1 MDKESYYGFV
11 EYKRHIK
18 LTSPFK
24 HNSLVSQLRYRLI
37 EGNGRCIY
45 IIGVEDNGT
54 IFNLNEDDYNETLKN
69 LENMCIDVKATIVSN
84 NKIIKEL
91 DYYWEIIINDIIT
104 NNEYRILNIIN
115 QESDLNEITIH
126 GIDKNNNILTLDDTT
141 SYDIKKESEHLIY
154 INSISIINSNNII
167 RNVLNYKPHIVN
179 FNLNDGNIHNNDK
192 YINLFKELDIPY
204 TTYSNIK
211 NNIYEIIKLKKE
223 SIQKIN
229 DKNIFSIFQTL
240 YKGTILNGTKIYA
253 CITNNIIKDK
263 NLLYIYDSNKN
274 KNKLLIN
281 EIQHIYQPVSKINN
295 DKLISISTPNKINQ
309 DHHICQNDCN
319 CSLLYTDSLSLSEH
333 NINTSDLIEKKEYN
347 GYYKNSILKVSFLD
361 EKIKFN
367 KKILLDNNI
376 LIVDIESK
384 FLTIFNR

>member
-18 LTSPFK
+18 LTTPFK

-45 IIGVEDNGT
+45 MIGVEDNGT

-84 NKIIKEL
+84 NKIIKEFEF
-91 DYYWEIIINDIIT
+91 YWEIIINDIIT
-104 NNEYRILNIIN
+104 NSEYRILNITET
-115 QESDLNEITIH
+115 ESDLNEITII

-154 INSISIINSNNII
+154 INSINQYNII
-167 RNVLNYKPHIVN
+167 KNILNYKPHII
-179 FNLNDGNIHNNDK
+179 NLSYDLPTR
-192 YINLFKELDIPY
+192 YINLFKELDISY
-204 TTYSNIK
+204 TTYNNIK
-211 NNIYEIIKLKKE
+211 NNIHEMIKLKKE
-223 SIQKIN
+223 TKIN
-229 DKNIFSIFQTL
+229 DKNILSIFQTL

-253 CITNNIIKDK
+253 CITNNIIRDK

-274 KNKLLIN
+274 KNKLIIN

-309 DHHICQNDCN
+309 EHHICQNECN
-319 CSLLYTDSLSLSEH
+319 CSLLYTDTISLSEH
-333 NINTSDLIEKKEYN
+333 NIDLSDLIEKKEYN
-347 GYYKNSILKVSFLD
+347 GYYKNSILKVSFLE

-376 LIVDIESK
+376 FIIDIESK
-384 FLTIFNR
+384 FLIVSS

>member
-18 LTSPFK
+18 LTTPFK

-45 IIGVEDNGT
+45 MIGVEDNGT

-84 NKIIKEL
+84 NKIIKEFEF
-91 DYYWEIIINDIIT
+91 YWEIIINDIIT
-104 NNEYRILNIIN
+104 NSEYRILNITET
-115 QESDLNEITIH
+115 ESDLNEITII

-154 INSISIINSNNII
+154 INSINQYNII
-167 RNVLNYKPHIVN
+167 RNILNYKPHII
-179 FNLNDGNIHNNDK
+179 NLSYDLPIR
-192 YINLFKELDIPY
+192 YLNLFKELDIPY
-204 TTYSNIK
+204 TTHNNIK
-211 NNIYEIIKLKKE
+211 NNIHEMIKLKKE

-253 CITNNIIKDK
+253 CITNNIIRDK

-274 KNKLLIN
+274 KLIIN
-281 EIQHIYQPVSKINN
+281 EIQHIYQPVNNVQN

-309 DHHICQNDCN
+309 DHHICHNECN
-319 CSLLYTDSLSLSEH
+319 CSLLYTDTISLSEH
-333 NINTSDLIEKKEYN
+333 NIDLSDLIEKKEYN
-347 GYYKNSILKVSFLD
+347 GYYKNSILKVSFLE

-376 LIVDIESK
+376 FIIDIESK
-384 FLTIFNR
+384 FLIVSS

>member
-18 LTSPFK
+18 LTTPFK

-45 IIGVEDNGT
+45 MIGVEDNGT

-84 NKIIKEL
+84 NKIIKEFEF
-91 DYYWEIIINDIIT
+91 YWEIIINDIIT
-104 NNEYRILNIIN
+104 NSEYRILNITET
-115 QESDLNEITIH
+115 ESDLNEITII

-141 SYDIKKESEHLIY
+141 SYDIKKESEYLIY
-154 INSISIINSNNII
+154 INSINQYNII
-167 RNVLNYKPHIVN
+167 RNILNYKPHII
-179 FNLNDGNIHNNDK
+179 NLSYDLPIR

-204 TTYSNIK
+204 TTHNNIK
-211 NNIYEIIKLKKE
+211 NNIHEMIKLKKE
-223 SIQKIN
+223 TKIN
-229 DKNIFSIFQTL
+229 DKNILSIFQTL

-263 NLLYIYDSNKN
+263 NLLYIYDSSKN
-274 KNKLLIN
+274 KNKLIIN

-309 DHHICQNDCN
+309 EHHICQNECN
-319 CSLLYTDSLSLSEH
+319 CSLLYTDTISLSEH
-333 NINTSDLIEKKEYN
+333 NIDLSDLIEKKEYN
-347 GYYKNSILKVSFLD
+347 GYYKNSILKVSFLE

-376 LIVDIESK
+376 FIIDIESK
-384 FLTIFNR
+384 FLIVSS